1 MFRLYVVPPAAGADA
16 HDPEPIMECPQQRLC
31 CALVVMLQREMTV

>member
-1 MFRLYVVPPAAGADA
+1 MVGPRLAPTAAGADA

-31 CALVVMLQREMTV
+31 CALVVMLQREMTI